1 MNISIFTYLYIISCL
16 NISFCFLWAESFSC
30 SVLAE
35 IAFFLL
41 FPPSFL
47 FKLGGNVT
55 FSLFPSSYSLNK
67 SSAVTSF

>member
-1 MNISIFTYLYIISCL
+1 MFTYLLFFTDRIPH
-16 NISFCFLWAESFSC
+16 ISFYR

-41 FPPSFL
+41 FPPSCL

-55 FSLFPSSYSLNK
+55 FSLFPSRYSLNK